1 MSIVFD
7 ERIRNRLLI
16 IVTRRV
22 LPYPTLVRVGSRGIS
37 PRADRRAASF
47 SLYGGNSRAEMRFI
61 RGSVRRSGGWRS
73 VGIKS
78 EACRRASRVFASV
91 KLRVFRCAARGS
103 FFKSRSALIASLPF
117 RADGLRRTGSYHE
130 TTGSEAA
137 AHGAAMTDGD
147 QRHYEDPVFCV
158 RIEKPLQRIS
168 ELRMS
173 GRIGRRRIR

>member
-1 MSIVFD
+1 M
-7 ERIRNRLLI
+7 I

-37 PRADRRAASF
+37 PSRSSGGEFFMRRKFADRDEIYSRPCSSF
-47 SLYGGNSRAEMRFI
+47 
-61 RGSVRRSGGWRS
+61 GWRA
-73 VGIKS
+73 VGIKTRL
-78 EACRRASRVFASV
+78 AAGRRSAFTNG

-103 FFKSRSALIASLPF
+103 SFKSRIALIASLPF

-130 TTGSEAA
+130 TTGSKAA

>member
-1 MSIVFD
+1 M
-7 ERIRNRLLI
+7 I

-22 LPYPTLVRVGSRGIS
+22 SPYPTLVRVGSRGIS
-37 PRADRRAASF
+37 PSRSSGGEF
-47 SLYGGNSRAEMRFI
+47 FFIYGGNSRADIRFI
-61 RGSVRRSGGWRS
+61 RGSVPSFGWRS
-73 VGIKS
+73 VGIKTRL
-78 EACRRASRVFASV
+78 AAGRRGVFANG

-103 FFKSRSALIASLPF
+103 FFKSRIALIASLPF
-117 RADGLRRTGSYHE
+117 RADGLRRSGSYHE
-130 TTGSEAA
+130 EAGSEAA